1 MKSLLFLIVFLYAGL
16 SFSFTDLKARVTSHL
31 SNPAAIT
38 HSPEENCFY
47 ISNINGNP
55 EDKNNNGF
63 ITRLTIDEK
72 GKIHTEVVIKGG
84 EADIVLNAP
93 KGIYYFR
100 GQLFVADIDT
110 LRIFKQSR
118 IGTWEAH
125 KYIKIPSSKF
135 LNDIV
140 MDRQS
145 VLWFTD
151 SAANCLF
158 ELRPPYGQRARRR
171 YLNQKIIEPLGLELD
186 PSADKLWVSSLA
198 DDIIYNI
205 DLEKKEIV
213 QRYRTRVR
221 GLAGLSSVEKNRVA
235 IVDFNNKAY
244 VATFGVNEVIRETIN
259 REILEKPSSIL
270 YEPVSGII
278 LVTELKDNAVSIF
291 MDQQKQK

>member
-1 MKSLLFLIVFLYAGL
+1 MKLFLSVVVFLCANL
-16 SFSFTDLKARVTSHL
+16 SFGFMNLKARVTSHL
-31 SNPAAIT
+31 SNPASVT

-55 EDKNNNGF
+55 KDRNNNGF
-63 ITRLTIDEK
+63 ITRLSIDEK

-84 EADIVLNAP
+84 ESDIVLNAP

-100 GQLFVADIDT
+100 GQLFIADIDT
-110 LRIFKQSR
+110 LRIFSQNKL
-118 IGTWEAH
+118 GKWEA
-125 KYIKIPSSKF
+125 KRYVKIPNSQF
-135 LNDIV
+135 LNDV
-140 MDRQS
+140 AMDRQS

-158 ELRPPYGQRARRR
+158 ELRPPYGKKPRRR
-171 YLNQKIIEPLGLELD
+171 FFNQKIAEPIGLELD
-186 PSADKLWVSSLA
+186 PSSDKMWVSSLA
-198 DDIIYNI
+198 DDIIYNV
-205 DLEKKEIV
+205 DLKAHTILK
-213 QRYRTRVR
+213 RYRTRVR

-244 VATFGVNEVIRETIN
+244 VATFGVTEVVRETIN

-270 YEPVSGII
+270 YEPISGII

-291 MDQQKQK
+291 MDEKETK